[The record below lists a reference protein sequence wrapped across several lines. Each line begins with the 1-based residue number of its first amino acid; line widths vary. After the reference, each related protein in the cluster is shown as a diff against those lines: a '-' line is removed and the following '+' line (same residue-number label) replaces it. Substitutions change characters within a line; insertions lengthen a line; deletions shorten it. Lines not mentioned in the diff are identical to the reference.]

1 MDDDEPIDG
10 FISKI
15 SELASESYVLGKKY
29 EEKDLVKKLLRWLP
43 PRFEAYKAVHDLEK
57 FDRLANTQKSIA
69 FKADANE
76 GDKVSKIE
84 ETLGLMAQNFNKFVK
99 HMEKGYGH
107 FRNEC
112 PLAKRKELK
121 CIECKGIGHNRSECP
136 NTLKKDKSLVCF
148 SDTESD
154 SDSGDEEMHLNFI
167 ALIGQEDDKK
177 SENLAELSDQE
188 EDDGLNQELEIEY
201 KTFFDKFAELSHENL
216 QLLNN
221 KAMLKAQVNILELE
235 QSSLQT
241 PAPSILKESD
251 QEILALKRAMTEQER
266 VHKQFEVK
274 VNQLS
279 ELLAKEVDKSKCD
292 LYPNYKELSQVVIPH
307 KSIEPH
313 TESEQEFVCNFA
325 TLRGENDVISNVAFT
340 SAKIHNQVE
349 TPWYF
354 DSGFSKHMI
363 GNQDFIEKLEHI
375 KGGKVTFGDGGQGK
389 IRGVGVMERAD
400 LPRLINVYFVDGLKA
415 NLISVSQLC
424 DDGLEVFFNKF
435 VRGVPDLENQTDIV
449 CGACCQGKQIKIQH
463 KQITEIHSKRILEL
477 VHMDLM
483 GPITP
488 ESIAGKRYIFVLVD
502 DFSRY
507 TWVDFLR
514 NKSDALQSFRILA
527 LQLKQE
533 KGGIIQNNSDH
544 GGESQNEQFD
554 RFCQRQGIRHQYAA
568 PRTPQQNGVV
578 ERKNRTLQDMARA
591 MLCGNS
597 ALSGFWAEAVSTACY
612 VINRVYVR
620 PKTKTTPYEIFKGKT
635 PNLSHMH
642 VFGCLCYI
650 LNDKDHLV
658 KFDAKSD
665 VGMFLG
671 YSSNSSSYRVFNKR
685 TKFVSDNVNVV
696 FDDNVGFYQARVT
709 QTIDCVTPTIATP
722 IEAHVKYECQ
732 EEVEQDAILV
742 DLDQGRVHKNHSAA
756 DVIGGVFDE
765 RVTRKKQIDFNEMVK
780 LVCFMAKM
788 NTVECL
794 VSLIEPKNIQEA
806 LEDEY

>member
-1 MDDDEPIDG
+1 MNTHG
-10 FISKI
+10 
-15 SELASESYVLGKKY
+15 LTR
-29 EEKDLVKKLLRWLP
+29 LV
-43 PRFEAYKAVHDLEK
+43 
-57 FDRLANTQKSIA
+57 N
-69 FKADANE
+69 
-76 GDKVSKIE
+76 
-84 ETLGLMAQNFNKFVK
+84 
-99 HMEKGYGH
+99 
-107 FRNEC
+107 
-112 PLAKRKELK
+112 
-121 CIECKGIGHNRSECP
+121 
-136 NTLKKDKSLVCF
+136 
-148 SDTESD
+148 
-154 SDSGDEEMHLNFI
+154 
-167 ALIGQEDDKK
+167 
-177 SENLAELSDQE
+177 AE
-188 EDDGLNQELEIEY
+188 
-201 KTFFDKFAELSHENL
+201 
-216 QLLNN
+216 
-221 KAMLKAQVNILELE
+221 
-235 QSSLQT
+235 
-241 PAPSILKESD
+241 
-251 QEILALKRAMTEQER
+251 
-266 VHKQFEVK
+266 
-274 VNQLS
+274 
-279 ELLAKEVDKSKCD
+279 
-292 LYPNYKELSQVVIPH
+292 
-307 KSIEPH
+307 
-313 TESEQEFVCNFA
+313 
-325 TLRGENDVISNVAFT
+325 
-340 SAKIHNQVE
+340 
-349 TPWYF
+349 
-354 DSGFSKHMI
+354 
-363 GNQDFIEKLEHI
+363 
-375 KGGKVTFGDGGQGK
+375 
-389 IRGVGVMERAD
+389 
-400 LPRLINVYFVDGLKA
+400 
-415 NLISVSQLC
+415 
-424 DDGLEVFFNKF
+424 F